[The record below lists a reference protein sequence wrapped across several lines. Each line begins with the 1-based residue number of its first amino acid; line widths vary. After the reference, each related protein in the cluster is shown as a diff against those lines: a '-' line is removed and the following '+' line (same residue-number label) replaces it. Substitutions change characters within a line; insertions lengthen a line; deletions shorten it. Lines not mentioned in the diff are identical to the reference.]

1 MFFTDQIR
9 RVFGMINVEVITGN
23 RTYPKIRISGVR
35 GDLLQKDLSYY
46 YKTTRVAN
54 YMFDQIGR
62 SYVIFPAFFALEFVQ
77 IMDDIINTKRPYY
90 VSRNTAKQL
99 KEAVIEGTWLKDTLD
114 TEYPTRL
121 NLGKLSKFK
130 KQPLDFQSRWL
141 SSFDEICYRY
151 KLNGAIL
158 DAVMGSGK
166 TMMGLYVS
174 ECAPV
179 DVKIIVSPKNAL
191 HNVWEKTLNE
201 DLTYQPKMWLS
212 DSGEPYKG
220 QEYILCHYEAL
231 SALLPIVQSIAKN
244 GKKMSIVVDE
254 CHNFNEMKSA
264 RTQTLIAVCKATA
277 SEYIILQSGTPFK
290 AIGAEIVPALFCIDP
305 AFNDNI
311 AERFKKLYAASAEEA
326 LQLLKRRLG
335 MISFKVVK
343 EEVGLGKPIIEDFK
357 VSSPNADMYTLES
370 VAAEMQ
376 RFLTER
382 NAYYQA
388 RKVDD
393 ERLYM
398 QIVNDFRDAHAKS
411 GPERAEF
418 ESYMSDVR
426 FIRRGDLKAAKDHI
440 VRANAYERNTIMPKL
455 VGEELKLFKE
465 IKTIYKYV
473 VLKIQ
478 GECLGR
484 ILGRKRME
492 CSVEISRS
500 IDYDKYI
507 QSTTKKS
514 LIFTMYVQAL
524 EAALEVL
531 REKDYKPVSV
541 YGATNHALTATI
553 KDFDKDPAINP
564 LVATFMS
571 LSTAVP
577 LTMANLMIMIDTP
590 FRSHTLQQT
599 IARIERLGQKE
610 QTYVYIASLDTGS
623 EPNMSTRTLDILK
636 WSQSQIEKITG
647 VTPPFVL
654 EETSVSLESYARAGR
669 ELPSNFFIDL
679 NLEEKFMENIE

>member
-1 MFFTDQIR
+1 MFITDQVR
-9 RVFGMINVEVITGN
+9 RVFNMVSVEVIAGN
-23 RTYPKIRISGVR
+23 RSYPKIRISGVR
-35 GDLLQKDLSYY
+35 GDLLQKDLGYY

-99 KEAVIEGTWLKDTLD
+99 KEAVIEGTWLKDTLVED
-114 TEYPTRL
+114 HTKRL
-121 NLGKLSKFK
+121 NLDKLSKFK

-141 SSFDEICYRY
+141 NSFDNICYRY

-179 DVKIIVSPKNAL
+179 DVKIIISPKNAL
-191 HNVWEKTLNE
+191 HNVWERTLNE
-201 DLTYQPKMWLS
+201 DLTYQPTMWLS
-212 DSGEPYKG
+212 DSGQVYNG
-220 QEYILCHYEAL
+220 QDYILCHYEAMT
-231 SALLPIVQSIAKN
+231 SLLPIVQKLHKD
-244 GKKMSIVVDE
+244 GKKMSVVVDE

-264 RTQTLIAVCKATA
+264 RTQTLITICNTTA

-305 AFNDNI
+305 SFNENI
-311 AERFKKLYAASAEEA
+311 ADRFKKLYAASAEEA

-343 EEVGLGKPIIEDFK
+343 EEVGLGKPVIEDFK
-357 VSSPNADMYTLES
+357 VASPNADAFTLES

-382 NAYYQA
+382 NAYYQS
-388 RKVDD
+388 RKADD
-393 ERLYM
+393 ERIYLD
-398 QIVNDFRDAHAKS
+398 IVNGFRDAHARS

-418 ESYMSDVR
+418 DSYMGDVR

-440 VRANAYERNTIMPKL
+440 MRANSYERSTIMPKL
-455 VGEELKLFKE
+455 TSAEAKLFKE

-492 CSVEISRS
+492 CSVEIARC

-524 EAALEVL
+524 ETALEVV
-531 REKDYKPVSV
+531 REKGYKPVSV

-553 KDFDKDPAINP
+553 KDFDKDPAVNP

-577 LTMANLMIMIDTP
+577 LTMANMMIMIDTP
-590 FRSHTLQQT
+590 FRSHVLQQT

-610 QTYVYIASLDTGS
+610 QTFVHIASLDTGN

-636 WSQSQIEKITG
+636 WSQAQIEKITG

-654 EETSVSLESYARAGR
+654 EETAVSLESYARAGR

-679 NLEEKFMENIE
+679 NLEEKFISMIE